1 MPPESPRPSSWSE
14 VPGEREVEDW
24 IRLLPESWPPW
35 KLLKVA
41 KPEEFAQTVEEIIAY
56 DLTPAFFASDR
67 RRALESALP
76 TPPIVLRDA
85 LFEGGKKGERKPLRE
100 DVAVLYQ
107 KVPLARFLLSC
118 TSTQSIAL
126 IFRTVYFYMVS
137 TESLVKAQMEPESR
151 VALARAVYAPTK
163 YVLLDDPLSAVVRMF
178 HV

>member
-1 MPPESPRPSSWSE
+1 MPPESPMPSSWSK

-24 IRLLPESWPPW
+24 LRLLPENSPPW
-35 KLLKVA
+35 RYLKDA
-41 KPEEFAQTVEEIIAY
+41 KPEEFAQIVEDIIAY
-56 DLTPAFFASDR
+56 DLSPAFFASG
-67 RRALESALP
+67 RRARESAVP
-76 TPPIVLRDA
+76 IPPIVLRDA

-151 VALARAVYAPTK
+151 VALARVVYAPTK